1 MLGQGGMADVYE
13 AMQENLDRKVAIKVI
28 TPELFRDA
36 SFSARFVKEAQ
47 TAAKLSHPNVLHI
60 YELGATTNSHYI
72 VMERLQESLKERL
85 KQGALTPDVA
95 VRIMLQM
102 GQALDY
108 AHQKGFVHRDI
119 KPDNILFREDG
130 TPILTDFGIVKALD
144 STTKLTRTGMWV
156 GTPHYMSP
164 EQIRGADIDGRAD
177 FYSLGIVFYEMLIG
191 NVPYE
196 ATDPIAVCM
205 MHIYEPIPVLPAS
218 LSCYQPLLEGLLAKD
233 PERRVGSGSEL
244 QMRIDGLIGVSQKP
258 FTKKKPSD
266 LHPDMNRARQN
277 KPLQTQADS
286 YRDHASAVGKNLH
299 PLVPWLVGLIVILIL
314 IMVMVW
320 NKQSNN
326 NNIGANREI
335 PLKLPGTSITQ
346 PQSNDPE
353 KMKTREQLAVTEAEK
368 KHLAVEQSQFE
379 ENARKTEAEKQRLTD
394 EQAKNKGIKQERLQE
409 EIDRQAIA
417 AKNQL
422 PKAEAIKKQREEQER
437 QRLEEEQ
444 KAMASKQKEAEAA
457 RLAAE
462 KRQNTQS
469 VQSSTTDIPQKKEL
483 KKIGL
488 FELDSQL
495 TQEYGQKLR
504 RIIISVAMENINAF
518 GQITVLL
525 NVDAT
530 GKISI
535 NSMDTHL
542 LMVDPPNRD
551 MQVQELISRA
561 FTAVELLP
569 PMNRYG
575 QAVILENWRLSLKV
589 VTLAGKITLI
599 KQ

>member
-1 MLGQGGMADVYE
+1 MIMNDLPVIPGYRIIKMLGQGGMADVYE
-13 AMQENLDRKVAIKVI
+13 AVQENLDRRVAIKVI
-28 TPELFRDA
+28 IPDLFRDT

-47 TAAKLSHPNVLHI
+47 TAAKLSHQHVLHI
-60 YELGATTNSHYI
+60 YDVGATRNCHYI
-72 VMERLQESLKERL
+72 VMECLQKSLKERL
-85 KQGALTPDVA
+85 KQGALAPDVA
-95 VRIMLQM
+95 LRIMLTM

-130 TPILTDFGIVKALD
+130 TPVLTDFGIVKALD

-191 NVPYE
+191 KVPYE

-205 MHIYEPIPVLPAS
+205 KQMNEPLPVLPAS
-218 LSCYQPLLEGLLAKD
+218 LSRYQPLLEGLLAKD
-233 PERRVGSGSEL
+233 PEQRVASSGEL
-244 QMRIDGLIGVSQKP
+244 QRLIDGLIGEFQKP
-258 FTKKKPSD
+258 SEIKKPSGPLPETD
-266 LHPDMNRARQN
+266 KACHTIPLKTLAYNFRDRA
-277 KPLQTQADS
+277 A
-286 YRDHASAVGKNLH
+286 AVGKNRH
-299 PLVPWLVGLIVILIL
+299 RLVPWLVGSLVVVMLIV
-314 IMVMVW
+314 VVVW

-326 NNIGANREI
+326 ANVGEIPPGGDKRET
-335 PLKLPGTSITQ
+335 PLKLPETKIIQ
-346 PQSNDPE
+346 PQPEDPE
-353 KMKTREQLAVTEAEK
+353 TIKKREQLAA
-368 KHLAVEQSQFE
+368 
-379 ENARKTEAEKQRLTD
+379 NEAEKQRLAA
-394 EQAKNKGIKQERLQE
+394 EQAKNKRIVQE
-409 EIDRQAIA
+409 EIERQAIA
-417 AKNQL
+417 AKNQFL
-422 PKAEAIKKQREEQER
+422 KAEATKKQREEQER

-444 KAMASKQKEAEAA
+444 KAIVNKQKEAEAA

-462 KRQNTQS
+462 NMQKTQS

-483 KKIGL
+483 KRIGL

-495 TQEYGQKLR
+495 TQEYGQKLQ
-504 RIIISVAMENINAF
+504 RIIISLAMENINAF
-518 GQITVLL
+518 GQISVRL
-525 NVDAT
+525 NVDGA

-535 NSMDTHL
+535 NSMDTQL
-542 LMVDPPNRD
+542 LMVDPPNLT
-551 MQVQELISRA
+551 MQVQALISRA

-569 PMNRYG
+569 PRNRYG

-599 KQ
+599 

>member
-1 MLGQGGMADVYE
+1 MMSDFPTIPGFRIVKMLGQGGMADVYE
-13 AMQENLDRKVAIKVI
+13 AVQENLDRKVAIKVI

-47 TAAKLSHPNVLHI
+47 TAAKLSHPHVLHI
-60 YELGATTNSHYI
+60 FELGATTSCHYI
-72 VMERLQESLKERL
+72 VMECLQESLKERL

-95 VRIMLQM
+95 LRIMLQM

-108 AHQKGFVHRDI
+108 AHHKGFVHRDI

-130 TPILTDFGIVKALD
+130 TPVLTDFGIVKALD
-144 STTKLTRTGMWV
+144 ATTKLTRTGMWV
-156 GTPHYMSP
+156 GTPYYMSP

-191 NVPYE
+191 KMPYE
-196 ATDPIAVCM
+196 ATDPIAICM
-205 MHIYEPIPVLPAS
+205 KHLHEPIPVLPAS
-218 LSCYQPLLEGLLAKD
+218 LSRFQPLLEGLLAKD
-233 PERRVGSGSEL
+233 PELRVGSGDEL
-244 QMRIDGLIGVSQKP
+244 QMRIDGLIGVPQKP
-258 FTKKKPSD
+258 FMKKKPSD
-266 LHPDMNRARQN
+266 LRPDMNRARQN
-277 KPLQTQADS
+277 EPLPTQAYS
-286 YRDHASAVGKNLH
+286 SRDHATAVGKNLH
-299 PLVPWLVGLIVILIL
+299 PLIPWLVGLIVILIV
-314 IMVMVW
+314 ITVVVW
-320 NKQSNN
+320 NKQNN
-326 NNIGANREI
+326 TTNKGAIREI
-335 PLKLPGTSITQ
+335 PL
-346 PQSNDPE
+346 
-353 KMKTREQLAVTEAEK
+353 KTREQLAVTEAEK
-368 KHLAVEQSQFE
+368 NRLAGEQSPFAE
-379 ENARKTEAEKQRLTD
+379 KAGKTEAEKQRLPD
-394 EQAKNKGIKQERLQE
+394 EQAKNKGIGQARLQE

-444 KAMASKQKEAEAA
+444 KAIVNKQKEAEAA

-462 KRQNTQS
+462 NMQKTQS

-483 KKIGL
+483 KRIGL

-495 TQEYGQKLR
+495 TQEYGQKLQ
-504 RIIISVAMENINAF
+504 RIMISMAMENINAF
-518 GQITVLL
+518 GQISVRL
-525 NVDAT
+525 NVDGA

-535 NSMDTHL
+535 NSMDTQL
-542 LMVDPPNRD
+542 LMVDPPNRTIW
-551 MQVQELISRA
+551 VQELISQA

-569 PMNRYG
+569 PRNRYG